1 MGFFSE
7 EYEEQKNLQGNE
19 DIQEIGE
26 DSEVH
31 NTGDNEKNE
40 FYENIMKIVDNL
52 VKLAKESKTKNVSKN
67 EVQSR
72 MAQEIANLISAKE
85 MVNSLQLDD
94 IKK

>member
-1 MGFFSE
+1 MSNFSK
-7 EYEEQKNLQGNE
+7 EYKKKKYLQDNE

-40 FYENIMKIVDNL
+40 FYENIMKIADNL

-67 EVQSR
+67 EPQSR

>member
-7 EYEEQKNLQGNE
+7 EYEEQKNLQDTE

-40 FYENIMKIVDNL
+40 FYENIMKIADNL

-67 EVQSR
+67 ELQSR
-72 MAQEIANLISAKE
+72 MAQEISNLISAKE

>member
-7 EYEEQKNLQGNE
+7 EYEDQKNLQDNE

-40 FYENIMKIVDNL
+40 FYEDIMKIADNL
-52 VKLAKESKTKNVSKN
+52 VKLARESKTKNVSKN
-67 EVQSR
+67 ELQSR